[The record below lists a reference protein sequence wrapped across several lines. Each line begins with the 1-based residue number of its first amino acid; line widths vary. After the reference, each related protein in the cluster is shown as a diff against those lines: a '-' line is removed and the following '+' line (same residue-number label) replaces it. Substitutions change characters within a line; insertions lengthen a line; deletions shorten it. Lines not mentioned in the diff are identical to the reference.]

1 MFSREY
7 LAKVPSMYLAK
18 CTLQSSNNNLFQVS
32 REYLAKAAETLP
44 GSTPCGVNG
53 IPVGKHVR

>member
-1 MFSREY
+1 MVGWKGAMINY
-7 LAKVPSMYLAK
+7 NAV
-18 CTLQSSNNNLFQVS
+18 QVS

-53 IPVGKHVR
+53 IPVGKHVRCSSEPK